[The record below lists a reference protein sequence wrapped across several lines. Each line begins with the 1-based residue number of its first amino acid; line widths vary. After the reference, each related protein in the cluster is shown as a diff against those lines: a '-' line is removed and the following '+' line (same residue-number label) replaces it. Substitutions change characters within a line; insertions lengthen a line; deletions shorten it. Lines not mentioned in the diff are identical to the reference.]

1 MTEPETEPTRAD
13 TAYRWTV
20 RTIYLLAIVLNL
32 YVLIASMKE
41 TPEGQLIL
49 NRLEQ
54 LRDELT
60 RPLRQR
66 RADRVEANRV
76 ILEAWSIV
84 EGAN

>member
-1 MTEPETEPTRAD
+1 MTELNTEPTRAD

-20 RTIYLLAIVLNL
+20 RTVYLLAIVLNL

-41 TPEGQLIL
+41 TPEGREILI
-49 NRLEQ
+49 RLDR
-54 LRDELT
+54 LRSELT

-84 EGAN
+84 EGAK